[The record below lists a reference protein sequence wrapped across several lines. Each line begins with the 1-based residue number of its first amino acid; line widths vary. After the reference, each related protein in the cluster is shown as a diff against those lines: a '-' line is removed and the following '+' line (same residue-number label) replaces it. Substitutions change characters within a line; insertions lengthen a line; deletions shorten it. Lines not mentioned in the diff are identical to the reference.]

1 MTPYA
6 RHCDRFRARFCAA
19 VSLALLVMIAAV
31 SCGCRTVETGRDARP
46 YDVFLDPITDKEPN
60 VVVIRD

>member
-19 VSLALLVMIAAV
+19 ISLALLVMLAAV
-31 SCGCRTVETGRDARP
+31 SCGCRTVETGREARP
-46 YDVFLDPITDKEPN
+46 YDLLLDPVTEVAPD
-60 VVVIRD
+60 VIDIQQ